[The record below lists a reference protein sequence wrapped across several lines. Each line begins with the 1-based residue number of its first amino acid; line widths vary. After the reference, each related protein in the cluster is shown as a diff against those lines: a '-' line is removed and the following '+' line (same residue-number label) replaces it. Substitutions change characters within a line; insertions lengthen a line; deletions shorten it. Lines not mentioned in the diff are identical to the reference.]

1 MAEFLAWLE
10 EPELV
15 TAFHSSFASLPLAE
29 VLELH
34 WLALLQLLQLE
45 GYCSEERFVHMC
57 VELCGRYL
65 DSMCKAGGGGGV
77 GGFPDSAMDFALES
91 IAGVL
96 SVACATRAYRGAK
109 TSVFAAAVAGAG
121 LGAAPAVRGGDKAK
135 KKRSTTTTTSTP
147 VKDKDGQAVPA
158 ATAAATSSS
167 SSSSSSSSPSTAP
180 ATTSVVLR
188 CSVANIC
195 AAPLLRVRKTL
206 RASVRAIRERRDE
219 LGERRGADGAASAA
233 VAAAD
238 NNGGGGGGYD
248 DDDESVERERALLAR
263 DQELACVVAACLWE
277 NASVGAAL
285 VPLKSATEWLAGT
298 EAAAGGDAV
307 SDWSSLYLGL
317 VFVRCALLNAERLL
331 LKVST
336 PCPLHIPLHALCA
349 SYTLPSPHPSSRPLC
364 FLHPA
369 LSTSLFTPSVLLTPC
384 LLHTLSTHF
393 PSLPTAQMDMTAASV
408 PAPPADDG
416 VSAKETKIKAGASTA
431 STSSTTASGSGKVSK
446 LPPVHPL
453 ESVATSGVLRHV
465 CWLLV
470 HRCALVRGVATAALG
485 VCLESAVSSESAVRA
500 SKLASQQVAREQ
512 ARQAGM
518 VGGPGRNTSRRD
530 SRRASSAAVVAATP
544 PVPAQGAT
552 AGSSFAVSFLQV
564 RTDPNKPSSDAN
576 IDHPMLSSL
585 LLPHSSL
592 LF

>member
-349 SYTLPSPHPSSRPLC
+349 SYTLPSPHP
-364 FLHPA
+364 
-369 LSTSLFTPSVLLTPC
+369 
-384 LLHTLSTHF
+384 LHTLPLSAHCPDGHDGSVRPRATSRRRCECERDQDQGWCQHRFHF
-393 PSLPTAQMDMTAASV
+393 QYHCQWQWQSIQTATCAPS
-408 PAPPADDG
+408 G
-416 VSAKETKIKAGASTA
+416 VGGDVGRATPRVLAAGASLRP
-431 STSSTTASGSGKVSK
+431 SEGSCHCRAGCM
-446 LPPVHPL
+446 P
-453 ESVATSGVLRHV
+453 RV
-465 CWLLV
+465 C
-470 HRCALVRGVATAALG
+470 R
-485 VCLESAVSSESAVRA
+485 
-500 SKLASQQVAREQ
+500 
-512 ARQAGM
+512 
-518 VGGPGRNTSRRD
+518 
-530 SRRASSAAVVAATP
+530 
-544 PVPAQGAT
+544 
-552 AGSSFAVSFLQV
+552 
-564 RTDPNKPSSDAN
+564 
-576 IDHPMLSSL
+576 
-585 LLPHSSL
+585 
-592 LF
+592 